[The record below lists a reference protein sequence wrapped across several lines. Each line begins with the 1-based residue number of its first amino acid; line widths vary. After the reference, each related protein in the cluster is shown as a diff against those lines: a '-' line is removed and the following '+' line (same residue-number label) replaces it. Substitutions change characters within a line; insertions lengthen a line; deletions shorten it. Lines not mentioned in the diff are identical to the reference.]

1 MIDFTYLYKAVY
13 PAVRGL
19 PCRLSVRR
27 VPFLLPLMLHLG
39 FGMKPFESGALT
51 FASAVGA
58 LTMKVVASPILRR
71 WGFRRVLNVNAVLL
85 AEGFF

>member
-1 MIDFTYLYKAVY
+1 MYLAVY

-19 PCRLSVRR
+19 PCRLSVRA
-27 VPFLLPLMLHLG
+27 VPFLLQLMLQVG
-39 FGMKPFESGALT
+39 FGMTSFESGALT

-58 LTMKVVASPILRR
+58 LTLKIVASLIFRR
-71 WGFRRVLNVNAVLL
+71 FGFRRVLNVNAVLL